1 MPDVELRWEPWG
13 AFWPEGKLLARQ
25 EWEEYKG
32 VLQLTREFA
41 LDEAKMAELS
51 DNGFMHIYVAR
62 SNGALG
68 GYLFWVLDYD
78 LETSRSLLRQGP
90 WYVGR
95 RHRMSISGLRLFKE
109 SLRDMQ
115 ARYPQVRS
123 LDLHCPPFGR
133 GKRLELLFKRL
144 GATPVAIHYRLD
156 LPEPSNA

>member
-1 MPDVELRWEPWG
+1 
-13 AFWPEGKLLARQ
+13 
-25 EWEEYKG
+25 
-32 VLQLTREFA
+32 
-41 LDEAKMAELS
+41 
-51 DNGFMHIYVAR
+51 
-62 SNGALG
+62 
-68 GYLFWVLDYD
+68 
-78 LETSRSLLRQGP
+78 
-90 WYVGR
+90 
-95 RHRMSISGLRLFKE
+95 MSISGLRLFKE